1 VIGRVLLGV
10 ALVMGLGVLA
20 VAFQATD
27 PVRPGPDSSPPGVAV
42 APHSR
47 TTPPPTTTPSPTI
60 TPPSSTPPATTAPLP
75 TTAPPT
81 PSGLAPAP
89 GIQLVAN
96 PRSDGAL
103 DVVET
108 ITVRTP
114 TDRLVLSPPV
124 AARTEAAFTA
134 LRASRPR
141 ADSVVVRAG
150 GRPVPLRPP
159 VVGTRRVLLLAPPA
173 NRIELR
179 YRLTGSVIRNSPSKP
194 GRALGLI
201 APLTA
206 EVDGSLPIL
215 LTVGRARNFFCPLLD
230 PALQRCAGEYRE
242 GLTSQP
248 GLTAADA
255 TVLLQLDLPLPPRR
269 A

>member
-1 VIGRVLLGV
+1 MGRVLLGV
-10 ALVMGLGVLA
+10 ALVIGLGVLA
-20 VAFQATD
+20 IAFQATD
-27 PVRPGPDSSPPGVAV
+27 PVRPGSDSSPPGAAV

-47 TTPPPTTTPSPTI
+47 TTPP
-60 TPPSSTPPATTAPLP
+60 ATTVPLP
-75 TTAPPT
+75 TTAPPLPTTVSPT
-81 PSGLAPAP
+81 PSGLSPTP

-159 VVGTRRVLLLAPPA
+159 VVGTRRVLLLASPA

-206 EVDGSLPIL
+206 EVDGSLPTL